1 MMRRELLAFLG
12 SAASLWPFP
21 ALAQQGAKMP
31 RIGFLSPRLDTT
43 APLRDAFIEG
53 LRELGYIEGRNI
65 LIDYTDAEGSD
76 DRLPGLAAEL
86 VARNVDNHRGPEH
99 TCR

>member
-12 SAASLWPFP
+12 SAASLWPFL

-31 RIGFLSPRLDTT
+31 RIGFLSPRLDTM

-53 LRELGYIEGRNI
+53 LRELGYITQPFDVSTV
-65 LIDYTDAEGSD
+65 IDNSYADAAVNQ
-76 DRLPGLAAEL
+76 L
-86 VARNVDNHRGPEH
+86 GPY
-99 TCR
+99 R